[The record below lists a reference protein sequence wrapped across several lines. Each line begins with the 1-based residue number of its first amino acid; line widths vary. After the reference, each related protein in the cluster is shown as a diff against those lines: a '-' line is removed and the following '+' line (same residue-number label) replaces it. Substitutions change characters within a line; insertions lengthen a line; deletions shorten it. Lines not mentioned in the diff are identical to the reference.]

1 MLAFGQA
8 VLLTEL
14 ITVFTPTPGYYADMG
29 HVVLRSLVVGGF
41 RQLEAIPM
49 NNFTNQEQQA
59 IDAALSIIHTK
70 LSQENG
76 LALPAEM
83 QQYLRIRLA
92 CDMDEWLCAMFLNN
106 QYRMISFQRLFRGPV
121 SVSSVI
127 LKVIARKALELN
139 AGAVVLCQNH
149 IEGDVVPRDEDRELT
164 GKVRDALAL
173 FGIHLLDHI
182 FVSRKDSYSLAEH
195 ELL

>member
-1 MLAFGQA
+1 MTNL
-8 VLLTEL
+8 
-14 ITVFTPTPGYYADMG
+14 
-29 HVVLRSLVVGGF
+29 
-41 RQLEAIPM
+41 
-49 NNFTNQEQQA
+49 TNQEQQA

-70 LSQENG
+70 LSNQNAI
-76 LALPAEM
+76 ALPVEVKN
-83 QQYLRIRLA
+83 YLRIRLA
-92 CDMDEWLCAMFLNN
+92 CDKDEWLCAMFMNN

-121 SVSSVI
+121 SVSSI
-127 LKVIARKALELN
+127 MLKVIARKALELN

-173 FGIHLLDHI
+173 FGIQLLDHI

>member
-1 MLAFGQA
+1 MSK
-8 VLLTEL
+8 
-14 ITVFTPTPGYYADMG
+14 Y
-29 HVVLRSLVVGGF
+29 
-41 RQLEAIPM
+41 
-49 NNFTNQEQQA
+49 TNQEQQV
-59 IDAALSIIHTK
+59 INAALSVIQSK

-76 LALPAEM
+76 LALPVEM
-83 QQYLRIRLA
+83 QKYLRIRLA
-92 CDMDEWLCAMFLNN
+92 CDKDEWLCAMFMNN

-121 SVSSVI
+121 SVSSI
-127 LKVIARKALELN
+127 MLRVIARKALELN

-173 FGIHLLDHI
+173 FGIQLLDHI

>member
-1 MLAFGQA
+1 MSKY
-8 VLLTEL
+8 TK
-14 ITVFTPTPGYYADMG
+14 
-29 HVVLRSLVVGGF
+29 
-41 RQLEAIPM
+41 
-49 NNFTNQEQQA
+49 QEQQVINA
-59 IDAALSIIHTK
+59 GLKIIQNK
-70 LSQENG
+70 LCQENG
-76 LALPAEM
+76 LALPVEM
-83 QQYLRIRLA
+83 QKYLRLRLA
-92 CDMDEWLCAMFLNN
+92 CDKDEWLCAMFMNN

-121 SVSSVI
+121 SVSSI
-127 LKVIARKALELN
+127 MLRVIARKALELN

-173 FGIHLLDHI
+173 FGIQLLDHI